1 MLLQNGKNVVQAS
14 GTPITKGLKKGVY
27 SLKYSDM
34 TGFYLHEDEPFT
46 FPSKMY
52 GDDDMIIKRAI
63 KKFNSIDRNLGVLL
77 TGLKGSGKTVTAK
90 KLCEESGLPVIIIP
104 QCYAGPAFIEFMTSP
119 DLGSCVIFIDEFEKL
134 YYGDSGDRQLAQG
147 SDDMLRILDGPYT
160 THNLFVFTTN
170 TDRIN
175 ECLINRPSRIFYR
188 KNYGSLSGKIVKE
201 VADDM
206 LENKSYMEDLIY
218 ACSMIPF
225 VSFDILTSIIKE
237 SNLFDEK
244 PSECVK
250 FMNLV
255 SEPIEVKVFQV
266 MPDGKRLLEATED
279 RRLDLMGFRTFE
291 MRKYFIGKDGE
302 LTLNEEN
309 DIYEYFSIEPQKIK
323 PSGKIGEYI
332 YVDDDDDTKFI
343 IKKTDDKN
351 GLMFSEDSVDVEP
364 GQSIISRVQIAMIE
378 CKMHEKVRL
387 GIDNKSEIVSEGEGE
402 IRLPFESRSIHKGN
416 IEAKS
421 CGCCNG

>member
-1 MLLQNGKNVVQAS
+1 MLLQNDKNVVQAS
-14 GTPITKGLKKGVY
+14 GIPMTKGLKKGVY
-27 SLKYSDM
+27 SLKYNDM
-34 TGFYLHEDEPFT
+34 MGFYLHEDEPFT
-46 FPSKMY
+46 FPAKMY
-52 GDDDMIIKRAI
+52 GDDDVIIKRAI
-63 KKFNSIDRNLGVLL
+63 KKFNSIERNLGVLL

-90 KLCEESGLPVIIIP
+90 KLCVESGLPVIIIP
-104 QCYAGPAFIEFMTSP
+104 QCYAGPAFIEFMTNP
-119 DLGSCVIFIDEFEKL
+119 DLGSCVVFIDEFEKL
-134 YYGDSGDRQLAQG
+134 YYGDSGDRQLEQG

-188 KNYGSLSGKIVKE
+188 KNYGSLGGKLVRE
-201 VADDM
+201 VAEDM
-206 LENKSYMEDLIY
+206 LENKSYLEDLIY

-250 FMNLV
+250 YMNLV
-255 SEPIEVKVFQV
+255 SEPVEVKVFQV

-291 MRKYFIGKDGE
+291 MRKYFIDSEGE
-302 LTLNEEN
+302 LTLDNEN
-309 DIYEYFSIEPQKIK
+309 DIFNYFSIEPQKIK

-332 YVDDDDDTKFI
+332 YVDDDGTKFI
-343 IKKTDDKN
+343 IKKVEDRD
-351 GLMFSEDSVDVEP
+351 GLMFSEDNIELEP
-364 GQSIISRVQIAMIE
+364 GQSIINKIQLAMIE
-378 CKMHEKVRL
+378 CKMQEKVRL
-387 GIDNKSEIVSEGEGE
+387 GIENKEVSCEDEAN
-402 IRLPFESRSIHKGN
+402 RLPLEPTHKGN
-416 IEAKS
+416 IENKS
-421 CGCCNG
+421 YGCCNG